1 MAKTYLIVGGSS
13 GIGKDLSQMLI
24 HDGYEVYIASRN
36 RDDLPDGSNY
46 IELDST
52 KDFNSDIFPEKL
64 DGLAYCPG
72 SINLKPFHRLK
83 LEDFR
88 NDIEINY
95 IGAVKTIQA
104 ALSALKSSELASVV
118 MFSTVAVQTGMAFH
132 ATVAGAKG
140 AVEGLTR
147 SLASEYA
154 PKIRFNCIA
163 PSLTDTPMA
172 ERLLANDKKREAL
185 SKNHPLERVGTASD
199 IASIAKFLLTDDSS
213 WVTGQIFHI
222 DGGMSNL
229 K

>member
-1 MAKTYLIVGGSS
+1 VNKEIDSNS
-13 GIGKDLSQMLI
+13 I
-24 HDGYEVYIASRN
+24 
-36 RDDLPDGSNY
+36 PD
-46 IELDST
+46 
-52 KDFNSDIFPEKL
+52 KL

-83 LEDFR
+83 IDDFR

-95 IGAVKTIQA
+95 IGAIKILQA
-104 ALSALKSSELASVV
+104 SLSALKASDLSSVIL
-118 MFSTVAVQTGMAFH
+118 FSTVAVQTGMAFH

-140 AVEGLTR
+140 AIEGLTR

-172 ERLLANDKKREAL
+172 ERLLANDKKREAF
-185 SKNHPLERVGTASD
+185 SKNHPLDRVGKAED
-199 IASIAKFLLTDDSS
+199 IASMAKFLLSEQSS
-213 WVTGQIFHI
+213 WITGQIIHV